1 MLKCLFL
8 RRRLYDYLDNSLSE
22 VDKIKVKEH
31 IAACRNCRAR
41 ISQMQNIID
50 LSSQGIAPKPHD
62 EFWHNFKIDLDRSLN
77 EALVKPV
84 RLERKR
90 IYLLRPALVYI
101 SALMFIFLVGSYF
114 SQSRRIAV
122 TRIVQEDALVE
133 DILSL
138 DELDE
143 TSYTNDLDD
152 TDLLEEIILLDQIN
166 QA

>member
-8 RRRLYDYLDNSLSE
+8 RRRLYDYFDDSLSE

-31 IAACRNCRAR
+31 IDACGDCRSR
-41 ISQMQNIID
+41 LSQMQNIID
-50 LSSQGIAPKPHD
+50 LSSQKITPKPND
-62 EFWHNFKIDLDRSLN
+62 ELWHNFKIDLDRSLN

-84 RLERKR
+84 RLEHKR
-90 IYLLRPALVYI
+90 IYLSRPAFVYI

-114 SQSRRIAV
+114 SQSRRFPV
-122 TRIVQEDALVE
+122 TRIAQEDALVE

-143 TSYTNDLDD
+143 ASYVNELDD
-152 TDLLEEIILLDQIN
+152 ADLLEEVILLDQLS
-166 QA
+166 